1 MDSDLM
7 RRGTVLP
14 EPNLVFG
21 DGERCPDPKAG
32 ISLFGPPTPPT
43 AALSPRSIRLAVI
56 GSGETVSLL
65 KRWISMTRRSIVS
78 LRSGTLSQIDFPGF
92 RQEAGFGCE
101 AVIDD
106 SLVEILP
113 QRELERLLKLND
125 FQARLE
131 SSVDMI
137 RSSLVNLAHRE
148 PPPMVTVLALPSEV
162 IRACVTDVDRFGRM
176 HSSRRARWRRE
187 RRKQWRIEDFLES
200 SAEEKRRKTTRKHY
214 NNLRRAFKFEAWRLG
229 LETQIIW
236 ERTLRG
242 GPGLQDLA
250 TIAWNL
256 FVALY
261 YKARGHPW
269 HLARPHMG
277 TCYVGIS
284 FFRDL
289 TQVGDRLDAS
299 VAQVFSHTGEGM
311 VFRGDRAS
319 HRDPLDRQPR
329 LSRPSARKI
338 LEDAIRHYRSQNKAF
353 PSRLVVHKSSRYSE
367 EELEGFRAAAEQI
380 DAVDLLSIEPSR
392 FVFYRQGI
400 YPPLRGTMI
409 PMEGYGTLLYTRS
422 YSPYLGTYPGPGV
435 PRPLAML
442 EHHGDAS
449 PETLSNDVLSL
460 TKLNWNTADFSSKLP
475 ITLQFADRVGDV
487 LSQGKTEP
495 RVPSRFSYFI

>member
-1 MDSDLM
+1 MISDLK

-14 EPNLVFG
+14 EPNLEFG

-32 ISLFGPPTPPT
+32 ISLFGPPSPRTVPT
-43 AALSPRSIRLAVI
+43 SPRSIRLAAI
-56 GSGETVSLL
+56 GSGQTASLSR
-65 KRWISMTRRSIVS
+65 RWMSMTRNPIAS

-92 RQEAGFGCE
+92 RQGVGFDCE

-106 SLVEILP
+106 SLVETLP
-113 QRELERLLKLND
+113 QRELDRLLKLPD

-131 SSVDMI
+131 SSVEMI
-137 RSSLVNLAHRE
+137 RNSLENLAHRE

-162 IRACVTDVDRFGRM
+162 IRACVTDVDRFGRF
-176 HSSRRARWRRE
+176 RPPRGQRWPRVPK
-187 RRKQWRIEDFLES
+187 KQWRIEDFLES
-200 SAEEKRRKTTRKHY
+200 SEEERKESARRHY
-214 NNLRRAFKFEAWRLG
+214 SNLRRAIKFEAWRLG

-277 TCYVGIS
+277 TCYVGVS

-289 TQVGDRLDAS
+289 TEAGERLDAS

-311 VFRGDRAS
+311 VFRGDRAT
-319 HRDPLDRQPR
+319 HRDPLDRKPR
-329 LSRPSARKI
+329 LSRASARRI
-338 LEDAIRHYRSQNKAF
+338 MEDAIRHYQSQTKSLPA
-353 PSRLVVHKSSRYSE
+353 RLVVHKSSRYSE
-367 EELEGFRAAAEQI
+367 EELEGFRAAAEKI

-409 PMEGYGTLLYTRS
+409 PMEGYGTVLYTLS

-435 PRPLAML
+435 PRPLAIL

-449 PETLSNDVLSL
+449 AETLANDILSL